1 MEWSFRDEFLAA
13 THRWYLIM
21 LCCLL
26 GSLAGW
32 SVAMFWPSPV
42 RVTKELFVGLN
53 VYQSGNDRGAI
64 QHAGLPFQNANDYKN
79 WQMASLNTVIYM
91 DSILDETLARLR
103 TMDAYWQG
111 VSREELAEML
121 HVYWRNAG
129 KWRLVARH
137 ENQTYATQAVLTWQD
152 VIVERVHLAVA
163 EAQNALLIAS
173 RLEAIANARAIAEQ
187 QQLLLQQTKI
197 QLEGWRS
204 RLTEQ
209 PPLRDE
215 ERMRLWLEFTQ
226 VAEGE
231 EWQLAKDAFP
241 ADGSPNRAYLAW
253 LEEVLPLLNREIEL
267 AQEQI
272 KAQDQQYA
280 ELSAQYSQ
288 AVEASLGLSA
298 ELLVQKIS
306 DRKLQLT
313 IERPTGVLIL
323 SGAFVGLVAW
333 AMGWLVRPALRM
345 TS

>member
-1 MEWSFRDEFLAA
+1 MEWSFRDEFLVA

-32 SVAMFWPSPV
+32 SVAMLWPSPV

-53 VYQSGNDRGAI
+53 VYQSSNDRGAI

-137 ENQTYATQAVLTWQD
+137 ENQTYATQAVLAWQD
-152 VIVERVHLAVA
+152 VIVERVHFAVA
-163 EAQNALLIAS
+163 EAQNALLFAS
-173 RLEAIANARAIAEQ
+173 QLEALAGARAVAEQ
-187 QQLLLQQTKI
+187 QHALLQQAKM

-204 RLTEQ
+204 RLTDQ
-209 PPLRDE
+209 SPLGDD
-215 ERMRLWLEFTQ
+215 ERMRLWMEFAQ
-226 VAEGE
+226 VAEGDR
-231 EWQLAKDAFP
+231 WRLAKDAFP
-241 ADGSPNRAYLAW
+241 MDGSPNRLYLAW
-253 LEEVLPLLNREIEL
+253 LEEVLPLLDQEIDL
-267 AQEQI
+267 TQKQI
-272 KAQDQQYA
+272 EAQDQQYA
-280 ELSAQYSQ
+280 ELSAQYSR
-288 AVEASLGLSA
+288 ALDASLGLSA

-313 IERPTGVLIL
+313 VERPTGVLIL
-323 SGAFVGLVAW
+323 IGAAIGWIVW
-333 AMGWLVRPALRM
+333 AMGWLIRPALRM

>member
-32 SVAMFWPSPV
+32 SVAMLWPSPV

-103 TMDAYWQG
+103 TMDTYWQG
-111 VSREELAEML
+111 VSREALAEML

-137 ENQTYATQAVLTWQD
+137 KNQTYATQAVLTWQD

-173 RLEAIANARAIAEQ
+173 RLEALADARAAAEQ
-187 QQLLLQQTKI
+187 QHVLLQQAKT
-197 QLEGWRS
+197 QLEDWRS
-204 RLTEQ
+204 RLAEQ
-209 PPLRDE
+209 QPLRDE

-226 VAEGE
+226 IAEGE
-231 EWQLAKDAFP
+231 GWRLTKDAFP
-241 ADGSPNRAYLAW
+241 VDGSPNPAYLAW
-253 LEEVLPLLNREIEL
+253 LEKVLPLLDREIGL
-267 AQEQI
+267 AHKQI
-272 KAQDQQYA
+272 EVQDQQYA

-288 AVEASLGLSA
+288 ALEASLGLSA

-313 IERPTGVLIL
+313 IERPTGALIL
-323 SGAFVGLVAW
+323 IGAAIGWIVW
-333 AMGWLVRPALRM
+333 AMGWLIRPALRM

>member
-32 SVAMFWPSPV
+32 SVAMLWPSPV

-111 VSREELAEML
+111 VSREALAEML

-137 ENQTYATQAVLTWQD
+137 KNQTYATQAVLTWQD

-173 RLEAIANARAIAEQ
+173 RLEALADARAAAEQ
-187 QQLLLQQTKI
+187 QHVLLQQAKT
-197 QLEGWRS
+197 QLEDWRS
-204 RLTEQ
+204 RLAEQ
-209 PPLRDE
+209 QPLRDE

-226 VAEGE
+226 IAEGE
-231 EWQLAKDAFP
+231 GWRLTKDAFP
-241 ADGSPNRAYLAW
+241 VDGSPNPAYLAW
-253 LEEVLPLLNREIEL
+253 LEKVLPLLDREIGL
-267 AQEQI
+267 AHKQI
-272 KAQDQQYA
+272 EAQDQQYA

-288 AVEASLGLSA
+288 ALEASLGLSA

-313 IERPTGVLIL
+313 IERPTGALIL
-323 SGAFVGLVAW
+323 IGAAIGWIVW
-333 AMGWLVRPALRM
+333 AMGWLIRPALRM